1 MCWPSGSWM
10 PDSWHFCNQISG
22 LWCPWVSFGMLGA
35 STLASWRTL
44 KRSWDDPG
52 TILGHWRAQGRTLG
66 GPGLDFIDFLLILGT
81 HSERF
86 LGTFGPKKKF
96 FSYLFPGCFFC
107 WFLGLNLGVW
117 DWKKHAFGM
126 EGIAK
131 INFRRNWISCDS
143 RVDFS

>member
-1 MCWPSGSWM
+1 MCWLAGSWM
-10 PDSWHFCNQISG
+10 LDSWHFCNQFSG

-81 HSERF
+81 HSESF
-86 LGTFGPKKKF
+86 LSYFYIKKEDLFIFISRLFFLLFFGSK
-96 FSYLFPGCFFC
+96 LRCPGLQSIWHGEYCKNQ
-107 WFLGLNLGVW
+107 LSQKL
-117 DWKKHAFGM
+117 
-126 EGIAK
+126 
-131 INFRRNWISCDS
+131 
-143 RVDFS
+143 DFI